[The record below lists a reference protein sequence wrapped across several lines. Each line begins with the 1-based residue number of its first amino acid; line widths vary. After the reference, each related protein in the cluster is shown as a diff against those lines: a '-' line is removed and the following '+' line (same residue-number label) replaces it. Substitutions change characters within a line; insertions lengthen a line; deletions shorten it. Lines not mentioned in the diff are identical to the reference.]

1 MTQDDPEL
9 ARRAVLARVR
19 STGAQGGRIDPHR
32 AIATIDLGA
41 MDLAGAAALTVLFT
55 GAYLASLGWLEQ
67 LWSAVFRVLAP
78 SLGLGRTIGVR
89 TAGTLLRVAM
99 PVFTVQ
105 AAPPSRTAWWIALVV
120 TALLVLV
127 SAFLRDGWVPLAYGI
142 RFAAAIQATAL
153 LFFAVAPA
161 AFPYDLAN
169 YISGML
175 LLGATL
181 IGVVPLVFG
190 LTFYVIDVSWSR
202 KVGLTVLVMAHLAVL
217 VPLQYALQ
225 AALIVHGS
233 LIVLPLLFILFGLL
247 PEIMVLIAWYGWGM
261 SWPSARARGRR
272 Q

>member
-1 MTQDDPEL
+1 
-9 ARRAVLARVR
+9 
-19 STGAQGGRIDPHR
+19 
-32 AIATIDLGA
+32 
-41 MDLAGAAALTVLFT
+41 
-55 GAYLASLGWLEQ
+55 
-67 LWSAVFRVLAP
+67 
-78 SLGLGRTIGVR
+78 
-89 TAGTLLRVAM
+89 
-99 PVFTVQ
+99 
-105 AAPPSRTAWWIALVV
+105 
-120 TALLVLV
+120 
-127 SAFLRDGWVPLAYGI
+127 
-142 RFAAAIQATAL
+142 
-153 LFFAVAPA
+153 
-161 AFPYDLAN
+161 
-169 YISGML
+169 ML